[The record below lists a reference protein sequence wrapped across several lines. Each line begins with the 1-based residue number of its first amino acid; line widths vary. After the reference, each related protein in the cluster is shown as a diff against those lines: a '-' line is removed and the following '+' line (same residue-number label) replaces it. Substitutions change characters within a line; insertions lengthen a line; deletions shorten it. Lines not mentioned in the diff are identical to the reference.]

1 MLRARMGRCG
11 AGWSEKDVE
20 VEVRRYGVV
29 KLSRRP
35 LESPKGLRVW
45 DTAVQG
51 GDVGGAEGVVDVGV
65 GAVGLVLLAWV
76 LTASMAMP
84 AK

>member
-1 MLRARMGRCG
+1 
-11 AGWSEKDVE
+11 
-20 VEVRRYGVV
+20 VRRYGVV

-51 GDVGGAEGVVDVGV
+51 GEIGGRAERGVVLVVDVGLV
-65 GAVGLVLLAWV
+65 VVVAWMLTGA
-76 LTASMAMP
+76 MAMA